1 MRHYEIVFLVHPDQ
15 GNQVRGM
22 IERYRELVQ
31 KNSGIVHRLED
42 WGRRQL
48 AYPINKAYKAHYVLL
63 NVECESSVIAELE
76 NVFRFNDAV
85 IRHLVIRRNKAITE
99 ASLLNRNKNKPEA
112 SKPASEASTAPVETP
127 APAESTEAVP
137 EPVTEPAPI
146 EAASAAEA
154 SAPAGTE
161 AQPSAEPVSES
172 AASAAPEQP
181 EPAKDKVEN

>member
-22 IERYRELVQ
+22 IERYRDLVQ

-63 NVECESSVIAELE
+63 NVECEISVIAELE
-76 NVFRFNDAV
+76 KIFRFNDAV

-112 SKPASEASTAPVETP
+112 SKPASEASATP
-127 APAESTEAVP
+127 APAAESTEP
-137 EPVTEPAPI
+137 EAAPVTEAAPI

-154 SAPAGTE
+154 STPAETE
-161 AQPSAEPVSES
+161 PQPDAESVPES
-172 AASAAPEQP
+172 AASAAQAEQP
-181 EPAKDKVEN
+181 EPAKVEN